1 MNVVQIE
8 KKSGEKSLPHLRR
21 KKVSFQRRTV
31 DENNVKKMG
40 VYLDGAVDG
49 AREET
54 TSRDGET
61 SDAALVSHQ
70 GLGTRHVLHVPHLH
84 TGTNE
89 EERNYQRYK
98 GSPQLARLY
107 IPPNSCG
114 VLNHRSLYA

>member
-1 MNVVQIE
+1 
-8 KKSGEKSLPHLRR
+8 
-21 KKVSFQRRTV
+21 
-31 DENNVKKMG
+31 MG

-89 EERNYQRYK
+89 ERTKITNATK
-98 GSPQLARLY
+98 GH
-107 IPPNSCG
+107 
-114 VLNHRSLYA
+114 LNWQDCTYHQTAVVY

>member
-1 MNVVQIE
+1 
-8 KKSGEKSLPHLRR
+8 
-21 KKVSFQRRTV
+21 
-31 DENNVKKMG
+31 MG

-70 GLGTRHVLHVPHLH
+70 GLGTCHVLHVPHLH

-89 EERNYQRYK
+89 ERTKLPTLQRVTSIGK
-98 GSPQLARLY
+98 IVHTTKQLWC
-107 IPPNSCG
+107 I
-114 VLNHRSLYA
+114 HRSL